1 MPNTITTYNTF
12 SGGTKARAT
21 QVNQNFSNYRGTL
34 LPINEDSASAST
46 NTHDLGSSDHRW
58 NDFYANTINLR
69 GATSTSAFKVVPSTS
84 STAGSVAFMFGATTA
99 ATFDPN
105 GFRNN
110 GQTSSSAISF
120 SGATSTGTTLSSSII
135 SINSHGRPIMISFC
149 GATYT
154 GGWSCSKNATASS
167 IGTRVFLYRDGVPI
181 DNFFLSTNPGV
192 GSTNDGLVVWMQ
204 GPITRIDTPAA
215 GAHTYYLTVETS
227 SGSQTTI
234 DGMTL
239 VLAEF

>member
-1 MPNTITTYNTF
+1 
-12 SGGTKARAT
+12 
-21 QVNQNFSNYRGTL
+21 
-34 LPINEDSASAST
+34 
-46 NTHDLGSSDHRW
+46 
-58 NDFYANTINLR
+58 
-69 GATSTSAFKVVPSTS
+69 
-84 STAGSVAFMFGATTA
+84 
-99 ATFDPN
+99 
-105 GFRNN
+105 
-110 GQTSSSAISF
+110 
-120 SGATSTGTTLSSSII
+120 
-135 SINSHGRPIMISFC
+135 MISFC